1 MMFNLH
7 KPSGP
12 TSHDIVQRVRRI
24 TGERKVGHGGTLD
37 PLAEGVL
44 VIGVGRDSTKKLHE
58 LLKEAEKEYVATIEL
73 GKVSSTDDSEGLLQI
88 TGDAMVITKQQIES
102 AINQFTGQIQQTP
115 PRYSAIKIR
124 GIPAYKLARK
134 NADMDLGQ
142 RTVEIKKMD
151 LIKFNPPFLTIKV
164 TVSPGTYIRSLA
176 RDIGTYLGVGGYLK
190 ELTRTRVGDFNLGES
205 ISLEQLAKQFK
216 MSNTNISKCKL

>member
-190 ELTRTRVGDFNLGES
+190 ELTRTKMGDF
-205 ISLEQLAKQFK
+205 
-216 MSNTNISKCKL
+216 

>member
-216 MSNTNISKCKL
+216 MSNTNVNEG

>member
-24 TGERKVGHGGTLD
+24 AGERKVGHGGTLD

-216 MSNTNISKCKL
+216 MSNTNVNEG

>member
-24 TGERKVGHGGTLD
+24 AGERKVGHGGTLD

-88 TGDAMVITKQQIES
+88 TGDAMIITKQQIES

-151 LIKFNPPFLTIKV
+151 LIKFNPPLLTIKV

-216 MSNTNISKCKL
+216 MSNTNVNEG

>member
-12 TSHDIVQRVRRI
+12 TSHDIVQRIRRI

-216 MSNTNISKCKL
+216 MSNTNVNEG

>member
-88 TGDAMVITKQQIES
+88 TGDAMIITKQQIES

-216 MSNTNISKCKL
+216 MSNTNVNEG

>member
-176 RDIGTYLGVGGYLK
+176 RDIGAYLGVGGYLK
-190 ELTRTRVGDFNLGES
+190 ELTRTRVGDFNLDES

-216 MSNTNISKCKL
+216 MSNTNVNEG

>member
-12 TSHDIVQRVRRI
+12 TSHDIVQRIRRI

-44 VIGVGRDSTKKLHE
+44 VIGVGRDSTKKLHT

-216 MSNTNISKCKL
+216 MSNTNVNEG

>member
-12 TSHDIVQRVRRI
+12 TSHDIVQRIRRI

-88 TGDAMVITKQQIES
+88 TGDAMIITKQQIES

-216 MSNTNISKCKL
+216 MSNTNVNE

>member
-24 TGERKVGHGGTLD
+24 AGERKVGHGGTLD

-88 TGDAMVITKQQIES
+88 TGDAMIITKQQIES

-216 MSNTNISKCKL
+216 MSNTNVNEG